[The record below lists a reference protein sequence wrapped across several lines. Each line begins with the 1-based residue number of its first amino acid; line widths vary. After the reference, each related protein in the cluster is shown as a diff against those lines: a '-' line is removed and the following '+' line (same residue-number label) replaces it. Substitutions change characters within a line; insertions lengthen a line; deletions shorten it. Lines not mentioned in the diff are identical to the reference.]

1 MNRTQTLLLA
11 AAALAGF
18 TAVASAADVPM
29 KAPVKALTPASPA
42 CAIRDLSSFNY
53 IGNDCGDIW
62 RLLDNAPFMK
72 QYGITL
78 DGWLNGGVMANPDN
92 PATRFNGPVGYPD
105 KDNGQLNQGYI
116 SLARTAPKNN
126 QGFFLGGRVDALY
139 GSDFFFTTASGW
151 DGETIG
157 NTPHSH
163 NSDFTYGWAFPQAY
177 VEVDYNDLQVKA
189 GHFYTII
196 GHESVMAKYNFFYSH
211 TYAFMYGEPA
221 TNSGV
226 LASKPLNENWTL
238 TAGVVD
244 GWNQF
249 KANKDDG
256 GKNLN
261 NFLGGIAYANARFSA
276 AFNIQ
281 TGLDSDFNVPGTGP
295 YSKRTLLNFVTTV
308 NITDNLNY
316 LLEALYGTQEDT
328 LGFNAL
334 STMRANWY
342 GINQQLIYKI
352 DNQWSTGVRFEWFDD
367 PQGYLVTGLRPNNT
381 DARFRFPGSFYDASL
396 GVNYKPIANVTV
408 RGEVRYDWYQGQP
421 GFVSPLIPGTPPNLP
436 YADNA
441 KANQLLFGLD
451 AIVQF

>member
-1 MNRTQTLLLA
+1 
-11 AAALAGF
+11 
-18 TAVASAADVPM
+18 
-29 KAPVKALTPASPA
+29 
-42 CAIRDLSSFNY
+42 
-53 IGNDCGDIW
+53 
-62 RLLDNAPFMK
+62 
-72 QYGITL
+72 
-78 DGWLNGGVMANPDN
+78 
-92 PATRFNGPVGYPD
+92 
-105 KDNGQLNQGYI
+105 
-116 SLARTAPKNN
+116 
-126 QGFFLGGRVDALY
+126 
-139 GSDFFFTTASGW
+139 
-151 DGETIG
+151 
-157 NTPHSH
+157 
-163 NSDFTYGWAFPQAY
+163 
-177 VEVDYNDLQVKA
+177 
-189 GHFYTII
+189 
-196 GHESVMAKYNFFYSH
+196 
-211 TYAFMYGEPA
+211 MYGEPA

-256 GKNLN
+256 GRNLN
-261 NFLGGIAYANARFSA
+261 NFLGGIAYANSRFSA

-281 TGLDSDFNVPGTGP
+281 TGLDSDFNVPGIGP

-334 STMRANWY
+334 GTMRANWY

-421 GFVSPLIPGTPPNLP
+421 GYVSPGIPGAPPNLP
-436 YADNA
+436 YGDNA

-451 AIVQF
+451 AIIQF